1 MSRFS
6 GWTLKDYERLTGKK
20 IQTEKPQR
28 KKTDYPDYVEM
39 ISRALQILNVNH
51 VTEYKFLHDRR
62 FRFDIAIPDKM
73 IAVEFEGGVFTNGRH
88 TRGKGY
94 SNDIKKY
101 NLAVLHGWKL
111 LRYSTADT
119 KKNNWEFEI
128 ANEIKQLI
136 EES

>member
-6 GWTLKDYERLTGKK
+6 GWTLKDYERLTGEK
-20 IQTEKPQR
+20 IQTPEKPQR

-39 ISRALQILNVNH
+39 ISRALLILNVNH

-62 FRFDIAIPDKM
+62 FRFDIAIPEKM
-73 IAVEFEGGVFTNGRH
+73 IAVEFEGGVFSNGRH

-136 EES
+136 KV